1 MGAKGDVRM
10 ISEAGAAR
18 ALSVEGP
25 VAPINATLRVP
36 GDKSISHRAAMLGGI
51 AEGTTRIRNFLP
63 ANDCLATLEVM
74 RGLGVEVEYRG
85 DEVLVHGR
93 GMAGLVEP
101 ARPLECGGSG
111 TTMRLM
117 SGLLAGQPFYSVL
130 AGNAQLSRRP
140 MDRVARPLREMGAT
154 ILGRDGGRLAPLTI
168 QGGNLQA
175 ISYRPPV
182 ASAQIK
188 SAVMLAGLFAL
199 GETTVEEPTPTR
211 DHTERMLRS
220 MGADLAVDGGTVRVS
235 RSHLKAI
242 DVDVPGDISSAAFV
256 LAAASIVPGSRVVV
270 EGVGVNPGRTGFLH
284 ALERMGAEVCLHNA
298 RESNGEPVADVEVSH
313 RELRGISVSAED
325 VPGMIDELPLLA
337 VVATQAQGI
346 TEVRGAAELRVKE
359 TDRIATTAAELT
371 RMGARIEPLPD
382 GFRVHGPTLL
392 HGAQVSSHGDH
403 RLAMSLS
410 IAALA
415 AKGVTT
421 VEDTECA
428 DDSFPGFE
436 AALRALIEGGRGGE

>member
-1 MGAKGDVRM
+1 M
-10 ISEAGAAR
+10 ISGAGPAQS
-18 ALSVEGP
+18 LTVEGP
-25 VAPINATLRVP
+25 IAPFDARLSVP

-51 AEGTTRIRNFLP
+51 AEGVTHIRNFLP
-63 ANDCLATLEVM
+63 ANDCLATLDVM
-74 RGLGVEVEYRG
+74 RGLGVAVEYRG

-93 GMAGLVEP
+93 GMEGLIEP
-101 ARPLECGGSG
+101 PRPLECGGSG

-154 ILGRDGGRLAPLTI
+154 ILGREGGRLAPLSI
-168 QGGNLQA
+168 QGGNLHG

-188 SAVMLAGLFAL
+188 SAVLLAGLFAQ
-199 GETTVEEPTPTR
+199 GETAVEEPTPTR
-211 DHTERMLRS
+211 DHTERMLMS
-220 MGADLAVDGGTVRVS
+220 MGADMTVEGDVVRVQAS
-235 RSHLKAI
+235 QLRAI
-242 DVDVPGDISSAAFV
+242 DVDVPGDISSAAFI
-256 LAAASIVPGSRVVV
+256 LAAAAIVPGSRVVV

-284 ALERMGAEVCLHNA
+284 ALERMGAKLHLHDE
-298 RESNGEPVADVEVSH
+298 RESNGEPVADLEVSH
-313 RELRGISVSAED
+313 AALRGIAISAED

-337 VVATQAQGI
+337 VVATQAEGV

-371 RMGARIEPLPD
+371 RMGAHIEALPD
-382 GFRVHGPTLL
+382 GFRVYGPTPLL
-392 HGAQVSSHGDH
+392 GVRVSSHGDH
-403 RLAMSLS
+403 RLAMSLC
-410 IAALA
+410 IAALVA
-415 AKGVTT
+415 RGVTT

-428 DDSFPGFE
+428 GDSFPGFE
-436 AALRALIEGGRGGE
+436 GALRTLIEGGRGSE

>member
-1 MGAKGDVRM
+1 
-10 ISEAGAAR
+10 
-18 ALSVEGP
+18 
-25 VAPINATLRVP
+25 
-36 GDKSISHRAAMLGGI
+36 
-51 AEGTTRIRNFLP
+51 
-63 ANDCLATLEVM
+63 
-74 RGLGVEVEYRG
+74 
-85 DEVLVHGR
+85 
-93 GMAGLVEP
+93 
-101 ARPLECGGSG
+101 
-111 TTMRLM
+111 MRLM

-188 SAVMLAGLFAL
+188 SAVLLAGLFAQ
-199 GETTVEEPTPTR
+199 GETTVEETTPTR

-220 MGADLAVDGGTVRVS
+220 MGADLALEGGTVRVS
-235 RSHLKAI
+235 RSQLKAI

-256 LAAASIVPGSRVVV
+256 LAAAAIVPGSRVVV

-284 ALERMGAEVCLHNA
+284 ALERMGAEVRLHNT
-298 RESNGEPVADVEVSH
+298 RESNGEPVADIEVLY

-337 VVATQAQGI
+337 VVATQARGV

-382 GFRVHGPTLL
+382 GFRVHGLTPL

-415 AKGVTT
+415 ATGVTT

-436 AALRALIEGGRGGE
+436 AALRALVEGGRAGE

>member
-1 MGAKGDVRM
+1 MA
-10 ISEAGAAR
+10 
-18 ALSVEGP
+18 VEGP
-25 VAPINATLRVP
+25 VAPIDARLRVP

-63 ANDCLATLEVM
+63 ATDCLATLEVM
-74 RGLGVEVEYRG
+74 RGLGVEVEYSS

-93 GMAGLVEP
+93 GMEGLVEP

-117 SGLLAGQPFYSVL
+117 SGLLAGQPFYSIL

-154 ILGRDGGRLAPLTI
+154 ILGREGGRLAPLTI
-168 QGGNLQA
+168 QGGNLKG

-188 SAVMLAGLFAL
+188 SAVVLAGLFAE
-199 GETTVEEPTPTR
+199 GETAVEEIAPTR
-211 DHTERMLRS
+211 DHTERMLMS
-220 MGADLAVDGGTVRVS
+220 MGADLIVEGSTVRVRPS
-235 RSHLKAI
+235 RLKAI
-242 DVDVPGDISSAAFV
+242 DVDVPGDISSAAFI
-256 LAAASIVPGSRVVV
+256 LAAAAIVPGSRVVV
-270 EGVGVNPGRTGFLH
+270 EGVGLNSGRTGFLH
-284 ALERMGAEVCLHNA
+284 ALERMGAVVRLHNEH
-298 RESNGEPVADVEVSH
+298 ESNGEPVADVEVAY
-313 RELRGISVSAED
+313 RELKGIAISAED
-325 VPGMIDELPLLA
+325 VPGMIDELPMLA
-337 VVATQAQGI
+337 VVATQAEGM

-371 RMGARIEPLPD
+371 RMGADIEPLPD
-382 GFRVHGPTLL
+382 GFRLHGSTTLS
-392 HGAQVSSHGDH
+392 GAQVSSHGDH

-410 IAALA
+410 IAALV
-415 AKGVTT
+415 AKGATT
-421 VEDTECA
+421 VEDTECV

-436 AALRALIEGGRGGE
+436 AALRTLIGGGSNGE